1 MHAKQRPR
9 YPDEFKERAV
19 RLSLE
24 SGKTVDEVAA
34 ELGISVSSLT
44 NWRQKQGAA
53 RGRTG
58 EPKLRSELD
67 ALRSQ
72 LRLAEKEKKALA
84 MEVEILKK
92 AAAFFARN
100 QA

>member
-1 MHAKQRPR
+1 MAAKQRPR
-9 YPDEFKERAV
+9 YPKEFQERAV
-19 RLSLE
+19 RLSME
-24 SGKTVDEVAA
+24 AGKTVEEVAS
-34 ELGISVSSLT
+34 ELGISTSSLI
-44 NWRQKQGAA
+44 NWRQQMGVS

-58 EPKLRSELD
+58 EHKLRSELD

-72 LRLAEKEKKALA
+72 LKLAEKEKKALT

>member
-1 MHAKQRPR
+1 MAAKQRPR
-9 YPDEFKERAV
+9 YPKEFQERAV
-19 RLSLE
+19 RLSQE
-24 SGKTVDEVAA
+24 AGKTVEEVAS
-34 ELGISVSSLT
+34 ELGISASSLI
-44 NWRQKQGAA
+44 NWRQKLGVS

-58 EPKLRSELD
+58 EHKLRSDIDSLQ
-67 ALRSQ
+67 AQ
-72 LRLAEKEKKALA
+72 LKLAEKEKKALA

>member
-1 MHAKQRPR
+1 MATKQRPR
-9 YPDEFKERAV
+9 YPAEFKERAV

-24 SGKTVDEVAA
+24 SGKTVEEVAA
-34 ELGISVSSLT
+34 ELGVSASSLI
-44 NWRQKQGAA
+44 NWRQKQGAS

-58 EPKLRSELD
+58 ESKLRSELD
-67 ALRSQ
+67 TLRSQ
-72 LRLAEKEKKALA
+72 LKMAEKEKKALA